1 MPAFPLPG
9 RASGGDKGIEIRKE
23 GEGMKLTSEDKK
35 ILKNWGYKSSDFKQI
50 ERATSKTEYELDD
63 ERMSLTEV
71 LQVLDRKTY
80 LSGIARS
87 AFHWSACRENEK
99 GQTVYFNSSKLF
111 N

>member
-1 MPAFPLPG
+1 
-9 RASGGDKGIEIRKE
+9 
-23 GEGMKLTSEDKK
+23 MKLTSEDKK

-50 ERATSKTEYELDD
+50 ERATSKTEYELND
-63 ERMSLTEV
+63 EKITLTEALEV
-71 LQVLDRKTY
+71 LGREEY